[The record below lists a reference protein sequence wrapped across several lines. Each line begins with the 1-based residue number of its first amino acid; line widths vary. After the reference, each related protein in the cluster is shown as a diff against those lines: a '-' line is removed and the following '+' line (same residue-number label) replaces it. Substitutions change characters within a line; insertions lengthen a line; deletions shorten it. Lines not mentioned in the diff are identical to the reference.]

1 MYFDDRLATVLR
13 IGPGGERAARTQ
25 FRQLVDLLGSASRD
39 ATGDLLSEAN
49 VRLGELNAAI
59 DAGERAAILRE
70 PGTRLR
76 NARLVRWLAEGET
89 QVAAAAMAAARLTP
103 EDWETVIPALPV
115 PARSLL
121 RHRRDLPR
129 ATRDL
134 LARLGIYDLILPE
147 PEPIDGADALDAH
160 VYAPE
165 PSDAEQPLDAHV
177 YAPEEPLELGPEMEI
192 LTNDLADD
200 AFETDSQTGFGE
212 LVRRI
217 ETFRRARGT
226 LVRRRAPGD
235 APLLPLGEIDDRDTR
250 TLHSVDFASD
260 AGGRVVWAAAAAAPM
275 AVGLSLL
282 SSAPDAPARAGE
294 ATLAAMRGH
303 QPVRDGRLVIEGAPA
318 IAGEWRVDAAP
329 QFLESGG
336 FAGYCGR
343 LRRPPRPLREPAPD
357 RAHQADLIRQLL
369 HELRTPVNAIQGFA
383 EVIQQQVLG
392 PAPSEYRALSAAIG
406 MDAARILGGFDELDR
421 MARLE
426 TGDLTLDA
434 GSSDLAEQLDQA
446 ARRLDGVLRPRSA
459 RIAVSGTERAC
470 LVPLGADDA
479 AQLAW
484 RVLGTIAGA
493 LSPGEV
499 ADVFLRRQDGRAMT
513 LIQLPAALEDHDDL
527 FAPVSSA
534 GEKRGV
540 SAGMFGPAFSLRL
553 ARAEANAAGGDLV
566 RQGELLILSLPLLT
580 GEMAPHSHGSH

>member
-25 FRQLVDLLGSASRD
+25 FRQLVDLLGSAPRD
-39 ATGDLLSEAN
+39 AGGELLALAN

-70 PGTRLR
+70 PGMRLR

-129 ATRDL
+129 GTRDL

-147 PEPIDGADALDAH
+147 PEQIEGDEVAEALDAH
-160 VYAPE
+160 VYA
-165 PSDAEQPLDAHV
+165 D
-177 YAPEEPLELGPEMEI
+177 EPLELGPEMEI
-192 LTNDLADD
+192 LTEEDID
-200 AFETDSQTGFGE
+200 AESQTGFGE

-217 ETFRRARGT
+217 ESFRQARGT
-226 LVRRRAPGD
+226 LVRRRPAGEAPR
-235 APLLPLGEIDDRDTR
+235 LPLGEIDDRDLR
-250 TLHSVDFASD
+250 ALQSVDFASD

-275 AVGLSLL
+275 AVGLSLM

-336 FAGYCGR
+336 FAGYRGR

-357 RAHQADLIRQLL
+357 RARQADLIRQLL

-392 PAPSEYRALSAAIG
+392 PAPSEYRALSAAIA

-446 ARRLDGVLRPRSA
+446 VQRLDGVLRPRSA
-459 RIAVSGTERAC
+459 RIAISGTERAC
-470 LVPLGADDA
+470 MVPLGPDDA

-499 ADVFLRRQDGRAMT
+499 ADVFLRRQDGRAMA
-513 LIQLPAALEDHDDL
+513 LIQLPAALEEHDDL
-527 FAPVSSA
+527 FAPVSAA

-540 SAGMFGPAFSLRL
+540 SSGMFGPAFTLRL

-580 GEMAPHSHGSH
+580 GEMAAHSHGSH